1 VRYRD
6 DFLTVFPPKGYGQM
20 LMLVGEEAASVV
32 LPTPRS
38 PCRDGDAAFVALEPR
53 LGSLGLWLRIVPE
66 R

>member
-1 VRYRD
+1 
-6 DFLTVFPPKGYGQM
+6 M
-20 LMLVGEEAASVV
+20 LMLVGEEAATVV